1 MLQCKEGAR
10 ICCGWAHE
18 VQSYPTRILYVQ
30 PFSFNFREQNKA
42 CPTVHAQNRQWL
54 ATIG

>member
-18 VQSYPTRILYVQ
+18 IQSYPTRILYAQ